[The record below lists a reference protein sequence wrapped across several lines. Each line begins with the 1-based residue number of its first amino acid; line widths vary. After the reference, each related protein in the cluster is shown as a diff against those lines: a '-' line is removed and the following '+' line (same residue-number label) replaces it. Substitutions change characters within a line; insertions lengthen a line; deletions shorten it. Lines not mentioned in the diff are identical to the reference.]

1 MIRIALIVFGFIAIT
16 LTLILMQP
24 SAPGM
29 RADTRFS
36 ETPGLNEVSRADSA
50 LSGMSS
56 QPHLPEEGPDPITDT
71 AAEAIAEPASATK
84 PQTDLIDTGSPPAAR
99 SPETLE
105 SLIITALQQG
115 QNDAYIDALVND
127 AAQKGKV
134 EVPGQ
139 LVTAD
144 GRVDTSTLLTIL
156 SQSPNAMRAGGT
168 LYTVAAGDS
177 LAAISFRFYGT
188 TDRVNE
194 IVDANEAALSH
205 NGLTIGQD
213 LVIPPK

>member
-29 RADTRFS
+29 RADIRFS
-36 ETPGLNEVSRADSA
+36 EASDPNEVSRAVSTLGD
-50 LSGMSS
+50 MPS
-56 QPHLPEEGPDPITDT
+56 QPRLAEETPDPLT
-71 AAEAIAEPASATK
+71 APSAEASAAPAPA
-84 PQTDLIDTGSPPAAR
+84 PAPRPDLTVAASPPADR

-115 QNDAYIDALVND
+115 QNESYIDALVND
-127 AAQKGKV
+127 AAERGKV

-188 TDRVNE
+188 TDRVND
-194 IVDANEAALSH
+194 IVDANVAALSD
-205 NGLTIGQD
+205 NGLTVGQD